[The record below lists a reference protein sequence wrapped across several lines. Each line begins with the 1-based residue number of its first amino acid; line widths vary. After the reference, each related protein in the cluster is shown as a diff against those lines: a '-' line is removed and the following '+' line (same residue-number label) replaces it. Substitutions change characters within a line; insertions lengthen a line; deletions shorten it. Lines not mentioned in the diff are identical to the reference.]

1 MRELSVGLGNV
12 IAMAEQII
20 VNDNGM
26 EQFKTQVKDYL
37 GWIEE
42 KWKK

>member
-20 VNDNGM
+20 VNDNSV
-26 EQFKTQVKDYL
+26 EEIKLKVAESL
-37 GWIEE
+37 RRIEE
-42 KWKK
+42 KWMK